1 LNYTIVRNAVRYK
14 CSKVQF
20 CKLFLTQKMI
30 DDAHKQGLVCNLFWA
45 DDPEEALEFT
55 KIGINTILTN
65 NFLAVKRAFSN
76 Q

>member
-1 LNYTIVRNAVRYK
+1 
-14 CSKVQF
+14 
-20 CKLFLTQKMI
+20 MI